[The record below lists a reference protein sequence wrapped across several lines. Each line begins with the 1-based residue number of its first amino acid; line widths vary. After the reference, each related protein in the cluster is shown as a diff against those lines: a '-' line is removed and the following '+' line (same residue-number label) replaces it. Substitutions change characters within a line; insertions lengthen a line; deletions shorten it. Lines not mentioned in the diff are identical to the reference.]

1 MFHCFI
7 LEKLNDHVFCFL
19 FFFPSS
25 QKKSVIVTS
34 LIVVV
39 SLFLV
44 VINYS
49 EKPYFLLQ
57 PVFGQ
62 SFNRNWM
69 FSRPPH
75 KAFKPHRGYL
85 SVPNQEVRL
94 EQSTL
99 KIFSVLALHF

>member
-1 MFHCFI
+1 
-7 LEKLNDHVFCFL
+7 
-19 FFFPSS
+19 
-25 QKKSVIVTS
+25 VIVTS